1 MNQALFADFLADP
14 RRFEHVSA
22 TPTIC
27 KHTKIIASTICL
39 QYIASINTQ
48 DDQPVTPESDDPGAT
63 GKARGGHARAAKLSI
78 ERRKAIAREAAK
90 ARWSGNFPVAVG
102 EGTIKIGDKDIACA
116 VLSDGRRIIT
126 QADFL
131 RTLSRSRSP
140 KAGTGVLSTVDEL
153 PFFLQAEA
161 LKPFITDELLAS
173 TKPIFY
179 INMSGT
185 KGLGYDAQLLTKTCE
200 VYLRYRDALLVAGH
214 KIPKRYDRIF
224 VACDIAMRSLA
235 GVAIIALIDEA
246 TGYQYQR
253 PKDALARIL
262 EAFIAKELRPWV
274 HTFPED
280 YYRELFRLRGAAYNP
295 TSVKRPMYF
304 GHLTNDIIYAR
315 LAPHV
320 LQELRRRGERTASG
334 RLRYHHHRRL
344 TDDIGHPKLRELLA
358 SVVTIMKLSRDYPE
372 FYERLNAL
380 HPKYNTSLLLP
391 LQEPEQSEQAESMSA
406 TGL

>member
-1 MNQALFADFLADP
+1 MEFSRVCGQTQDFDLAKNASTTNLLQALNACY
-14 RRFEHVSA
+14 R
-22 TPTIC
+22 
-27 KHTKIIASTICL
+27 IASMKHDD
-39 QYIASINTQ
+39 ASQ
-48 DDQPVTPESDDPGAT
+48 RQPQSGQPTVT

-78 ERRKAIAREAAK
+78 ERRKAIARDAAK
-90 ARWSGNFPVAVG
+90 ARWSGNFPVSVG
-102 EGTIKIGDKDIACA
+102 EGTIKVGDQDIACA

-131 RTLSRSRSP
+131 RTMGRSRSP

-161 LKPFITDELLAS
+161 LKPFITEELRTS
-173 TKPIFY
+173 TTPIFY
-179 INMSGT
+179 ITTSGA
-185 KGLGYDAQLLTKTCE
+185 KGVGYDAQLLTKTCE
-200 VYLRYRDALLVAGH
+200 VYLRLRDTFLAEGH
-214 KIPKRYDRIF
+214 KTPKPYEKIF
-224 VACDIAMRSLA
+224 TACDIAMRSLA

-295 TSVKRPMYF
+295 SSVKRPMYF

-315 LAPHV
+315 LAPEV

-358 SVVTIMKLSRDYPE
+358 SVVTIMKLSLDYPE

-380 HPKYNTSLLLP
+380 HPKYNTTLLLP
-391 LQEPEQSEQAESMSA
+391 LPEPDKLEQADEALSN
-406 TGL
+406 TGF

>member
-1 MNQALFADFLADP
+1 MNDSRDP
-14 RRFEHVSA
+14 KGEFQSGDA
-22 TPTIC
+22 
-27 KHTKIIASTICL
+27 
-39 QYIASINTQ
+39 
-48 DDQPVTPESDDPGAT
+48 PVAGR
-63 GKARGGHARAAKLSI
+63 ARGGYARAANLSV
-78 ERRKAIAREAAK
+78 ERRKAIAREAAR
-90 ARWSGNFPVAVG
+90 ARWTGDFPVAVG
-102 EGTIKIGDKDIACA
+102 EGAIKIGKKDIGCA

-131 RTLSRSRSP
+131 RSLSRSRSP

-161 LKPFITDELLAS
+161 LKQFITEDLRTS

-179 INMSGT
+179 ITLSGA
-185 KGLGYDAQLLTKTCE
+185 KGVGYDAQLLTKTCE
-200 VYLRYRDALLVAGH
+200 VYLRYRDALATEGH
-214 KIPKRYDRIF
+214 AIPKRYEKIF
-224 VACDIAMRSLA
+224 IACDIAMRSLA

-253 PKDALARIL
+253 PKDALSRIL

-295 TSVKRPMYF
+295 SSVKRPMYF

-315 LAPHV
+315 LAPQV
-320 LQELRRRGERTASG
+320 LQELRKRGERTASG

-358 SVVTIMKLSRDYPE
+358 SVVTIMKLSRDYTE
-372 FYERLNAL
+372 FYDRLNVL
-380 HPKYNTSLLLP
+380 HPKYHTTLMLP
-391 LQEPEQSEQAESMSA
+391 LPEPANFDNEAMPGS
-406 TGL
+406 GF

>member
-1 MNQALFADFLADP
+1 MEDKRDP
-14 RRFEHVSA
+14 
-22 TPTIC
+22 
-27 KHTKIIASTICL
+27 
-39 QYIASINTQ
+39 
-48 DDQPVTPESDDPGAT
+48 QPKSQSGDVPAT
-63 GKARGGHARAAKLSI
+63 GRALGGYARSASLSA
-78 ERRKAIAREAAK
+78 ERRKAIAREAAIT
-90 ARWSGNFPVAVG
+90 RWSGNFPVAVG
-102 EGTIKIGDKDIACA
+102 EGTVKVGNKDIACA

-140 KAGTGVLSTVDEL
+140 KAGTGVFSTVDEL
-153 PFFLQAEA
+153 PFFLQAEV
-161 LKPFITDELLAS
+161 LKPFITSDLLVS

-179 INMSGT
+179 ITMSGA
-185 KGLGYDAQLLTKTCE
+185 KGVGYDAQLLTKTCE
-200 VYLRYRDALLVAGH
+200 VYLRYRDSLLADGH
-214 KIPKRYDRIF
+214 TIPSRYAKIF
-224 VACDIAMRSLA
+224 VACDIVMRSLA

-315 LAPHV
+315 LAPQV
-320 LQELRRRGERTASG
+320 LQELRRRGERTPSG

-358 SVVTIMKLSRDYPE
+358 SVVTIMKLSRHYAE
-372 FYERLNAL
+372 FYGRLNDL
-380 HPKYNTSLLLP
+380 HPKYNTTLMLP
-391 LQEPEQSEQAESMSA
+391 LPEPEASSTSQPGEASA
-406 TGL
+406 TGF

>member
-1 MNQALFADFLADP
+1 MNPSNTDP
-14 RRFEHVSA
+14 DHQSQSNDDA
-22 TPTIC
+22 T
-27 KHTKIIASTICL
+27 
-39 QYIASINTQ
+39 
-48 DDQPVTPESDDPGAT
+48 VE
-63 GKARGGHARAAKLSI
+63 GKARGGYARAAKLSI
-78 ERRKAIAREAAK
+78 ERRKTIAREAAK
-90 ARWSGNFPVAVG
+90 VRWSGNFPVSVG
-102 EGTIKIGDKDIACA
+102 EGRIKIGDKNIACA

-161 LKPFITDELLAS
+161 LKPFISDELVAS

-179 INMSGT
+179 ITTSGA
-185 KGLGYDAQLLTKTCE
+185 KAVGYDAQLLTKTCE
-200 VYLRYRDALLVAGH
+200 VYLRYRDALLTEGH
-214 KIPKRYDRIF
+214 KIPKQYEKIF
-224 VACDIAMRSLA
+224 IACDITMRSLA

-253 PKDALARIL
+253 PKDALERIL

-280 YYRELFRLRGAAYNP
+280 YYRELFRLRGQDYNP
-295 TSVKRPMYF
+295 SSVKRPMYF

-344 TDDIGHPKLRELLA
+344 TEDIGHPKLRELLA
-358 SVVTIMKLSRDYPE
+358 SVVTIMKLSSNYPE
-372 FYERLNAL
+372 FHGRLNTL
-380 HPKYNTSLLLP
+380 HPKYNTSMMLP
-391 LQEPEQSEQAESMSA
+391 LSEVNKLEQADQA
-406 TGL
+406 DANIGL

>member
-1 MNQALFADFLADP
+1 MKSKSG
-14 RRFEHVSA
+14 E
-22 TPTIC
+22 
-27 KHTKIIASTICL
+27 AS
-39 QYIASINTQ
+39 
-48 DDQPVTPESDDPGAT
+48 ESQ
-63 GKARGGHARAAKLSI
+63 GKARGGFARAAKLTV
-78 ERRKAIAREAAK
+78 ERRKAIAREAALK
-90 ARWSGNFPVAVG
+90 RWSGNFPVAVG
-102 EGTIKIGDKDIACA
+102 EGTVQIGSKDSKGIACA

-140 KAGTGVLSTVDEL
+140 KAGTGVFSTVDEL

-161 LKPFITDELLAS
+161 LRPFITEDLMQS

-179 INMSGT
+179 ITMSGA
-185 KGLGYDAQLLTKTCE
+185 KGVGYDAQLLTKTCE
-200 VYLRYRDALLVAGH
+200 VYLQYRDSLLAQGLG
-214 KIPKRYDRIF
+214 IPKRYERIF
-224 VACDIAMRSLA
+224 IACDIAMRSLA

-274 HTFPED
+274 YTFPED

-295 TSVKRPMYF
+295 ASVKRPMYF

-315 LAPHV
+315 LAPQV
-320 LQELRRRGERTASG
+320 LDELRRKAERRPSG
-334 RLRYHHHRRL
+334 RLKYHHHRRL

-358 SVVTIMKLSRDYPE
+358 SVVTIMKLSADYTE
-372 FYERLNAL
+372 FYDRLNTL
-380 HPKYNTSLLLP
+380 HPKYNTTPMLP
-391 LQEPEQSEQAESMSA
+391 LWEPSKSSA
-406 TGL
+406 QQISQVSDEVSTGL

>member
-1 MNQALFADFLADP
+1 M
-14 RRFEHVSA
+14 
-22 TPTIC
+22 
-27 KHTKIIASTICL
+27 
-39 QYIASINTQ
+39 
-48 DDQPVTPESDDPGAT
+48 ESNGKQIESQSGDAPGAA
-63 GKARGGHARAAKLSI
+63 KARGGHARAAKLTP

-90 ARWSGNFPVAVG
+90 ARWSGDFPVSVG
-102 EGTIKIGDKDIACA
+102 EGTIRIGDKDITCA
-116 VLSDGRRIIT
+116 VLSDGRRIIA

-131 RTLSRSRSP
+131 RTLGRSRSP

-153 PFFLQAEA
+153 PFFLQAET
-161 LKPFITDELLAS
+161 LKPFITDDLRVS
-173 TKPIFY
+173 TRPIFY
-179 INMSGT
+179 ITMSGA

-200 VYLRYRDALLVAGH
+200 VYLRYRDALLTNGH
-214 KIPKRYDRIF
+214 KIPNQYGKIF

-295 TSVKRPMYF
+295 SSVKRPMYF

-315 LAPHV
+315 LAPQV
-320 LQELRRRGERTASG
+320 LQELRRRAERTASG
-334 RLRYHHHRRL
+334 RLRHHHHRRL

-358 SVVTIMKLSRDYPE
+358 SVVTIMKLSRDYVE
-372 FYERLNAL
+372 FYDRLNTL
-380 HPKYNTSLLLP
+380 HPKYNTTLMLP
-391 LQEPEQSEQAESMSA
+391 LVESNTPEQTKELSPI
-406 TGL
+406 GF